1 MSKARKILGANL
13 SRLMASSVEYGSA
26 PAVER
31 ATAEKGQK
39 VGRSTVQRVKDAE
52 TTVNLDYIDVFA
64 KVFRKEPWELLHPAM
79 GEGNDAPNAPSLP
92 QALEVVIAAIT
103 PLTQPDRKA
112 LAEDLALLAVAP
124 GDAETKQRVMDALQA
139 APAQQPRA
147 LQGIAGQV
155 VAKKLDTETGDFVPN
170 EQSGRQPT

>member
-1 MSKARKILGANL
+1 
-13 SRLMASSVEYGSA
+13 
-26 PAVER
+26 
-31 ATAEKGQK
+31 
-39 VGRSTVQRVKDAE
+39 
-52 TTVNLDYIDVFA
+52 
-64 KVFRKEPWELLHPAM
+64 
-79 GEGNDAPNAPSLP
+79 
-92 QALEVVIAAIT
+92 VVIAAIT